1 MTIARPADYW
11 FSTYAIFI
19 QLNATG
25 DRNYIHANCSSGSMV
40 MCYMRGITGLGYDNA
55 HNYRRWPLIA
65 SPTVFHD
72 NLARYVYI
80 AIPKSEDADAVA
92 QVVFPSE
99 LIDIYGCNEGG
110 TQIGPDSH
118 YYIFTQGVISPS
130 EVGGVVQNRTWQQV
144 IDSGQLASDESIA
157 AGGSDSWWEYIASSD
172 MVKFI
177 KTIAEATFEKLTASW
192 ASIKQLVLN
201 GKPLNSVASD
211 KTKDNAQ
218 DAVVTPAYAHSKF
231 LSKIKN
237 DRAKGKIVFE
247 KGAFFGV
254 DENAVIDEKGDATL
268 LSLIVKTL
276 LRSPDFRNG
285 FTGEGWKLWLED
297 GLAKMELDELTVRHI
312 MHVFELIIDKLRSVG
327 GQIVVSAANGKIKII
342 EDQGESYKII
352 FEQANT
358 YVVDDQMRCSTFRNG
373 KELRGYWVKIAESVP
388 GVEEGTGY
396 VIIPKSEFDGQ
407 SLPEVGDETALM
419 GNTTNTKRQNL
430 IIISATEDGEPRIDI
445 LDGVHEKNFTGCL
458 RARFGNLDGID
469 DDWFPKDNQPHGN
482 GIYADNAYLRGTF
495 LLTTG
500 EDIKTKF
507 EIVEGKITSEI
518 DSVRNELTESKG
530 LLRNPSF
537 INGFDYWVTDVGYD
551 AFSVGGNLI
560 WANENILGRK
570 GSGVFFFNDNGMRV
584 LQICDGGISQNS
596 NDFLNKPEFKTNEK
610 GEKVPVTVYVS
621 FMYKVVEAGQLR
633 FGIVDQEGENF
644 ENYEYVYYN
653 KSINQTEDYK
663 QLTFPILWD
672 GTGCFEFTFYGGEI
686 RIYGLTLST
695 NEADTLAYR
704 YKSLFEQS
712 STLVKIATENFDKD
726 GNVINQSQILTKAEY
741 NLLISEKF
749 NTDGTLK
756 NSAGLV
762 TTTDFNTFQND
773 LDVNLRQVVEDIYDE
788 IRLGDLELD
797 KELGNY
803 VSIESFSA
811 MFSDAVDANGLVNKA
826 YLATYVT
833 KDSNGYLQSGV
844 RISGDQIDMAGKV
857 NINNKFKVKLD
868 GSIEAVDGVFSGQIT
883 ATSGKIGN
891 FTIKDGSIITETDG
905 SLQIGTDDFKN
916 TLGTTIST
924 KEVTVQGG
932 IDSSI
937 PSVYS
942 FKLRENNRLV
952 LKNTT
957 NHSYDWQNIA
967 VANAINMDYF
977 SSDSATMDNGNRY
990 GYQYAMLG
998 SGHVCMNGIIDGMCL
1013 DIMKNFSTD
1022 KEVKLIQPPLW
1033 CNRIAVNTKY
1043 NKCNVILPDRWSMY
1057 SCLGFGITKN
1067 MPSTEQEKKFSFRI
1081 DIINTGTL
1089 GVGVCGYS
1097 TEEFSNGNT
1106 PLKDYIFPV
1115 LFNNGVQVKSLSTVI
1130 VKPFTIKSF
1139 LLVYTGNDYFAF
1151 NLN

>member
-40 MCYMRGITGLGYDNA
+40 LCYMRGITGLGYDNA

-247 KGAFFGV
+247 KGASFGV

-358 YVVDDQMRCSTFRNG
+358 YMVDDQMRCSTFRNG

-596 NDFLNKPEFKTNEK
+596 NDFLTKPEFKTDDK
-610 GEKVPVTVYVS
+610 GKKVPATVYVS
-621 FMYKVVEAGQLR
+621 FMYKVVETGQLG
-633 FGIVDQEGENF
+633 FGIVNQEGENF
-644 ENYEYVYYN
+644 ENYEYVYYD
-653 KSINQTEDYK
+653 KYINQTEDYK

-672 GTGCFEFTFYGGEI
+672 GTGCFEFYFFGGEI

-695 NEADTLAYR
+695 NEADTLEYR
-704 YKSLFEQS
+704 YKTLFEQS
-712 STLVKIATENFDKD
+712 ANLIKLSASVFGEDKTLLKESGLVVKAEGAGIYSQGPDGKVALVGTTVEEKGKTVVKLTGDNIKLEGYTTINENFHIDDD
-726 GNVINQSQILTKAEY
+726 GNAQM
-741 NLLISEKF
+741 
-749 NTDGTLK
+749 K
-756 NSAGLV
+756 NA
-762 TTTDFNTFQND
+762 T
-773 LDVNLRQVVEDIYDE
+773 VEGE
-788 IRLGDLELD
+788 
-797 KELGNY
+797 
-803 VSIESFSA
+803 
-811 MFSDAVDANGLVNKA
+811 
-826 YLATYVT
+826 
-833 KDSNGYLQSGV
+833 
-844 RISGDQIDMAGKV
+844 
-857 NINNKFKVKLD
+857 
-868 GSIEAVDGVFSGQIT
+868 IT
-883 ATSGKIGN
+883 ATSGKIGD
-891 FTIKDGSIITETDG
+891 FSIKDGNIIGGTQGLIQVGSENFNNVVGAKEEIKILKLQHGVTAPDITSTTCTYRTNNATTLVNPQTEH
-905 SLQIGTDDFKN
+905 
-916 TLGTTIST
+916 
-924 KEVTVQGG
+924 
-932 IDSSI
+932 IDW
-937 PSVYS
+937 
-942 FKLRENNRLV
+942 N
-952 LKNTT
+952 
-957 NHSYDWQNIA
+957 NIA
-967 VANAINMDYF
+967 VVNAVMLDYF
-977 SSDSATMDNGNRY
+977 TRYYNDLPSNYQNRY
-990 GYQYAMLG
+990 GFQYAMLG
-998 SGHVCMNGIIDGMCL
+998 SGHVCMDGIVEGMCV
-1013 DIMKNFSTD
+1013 DFMKFKGSRQVQIIT
-1022 KEVKLIQPPLW
+1022 PPMW
-1033 CNRIAVNTKY
+1033 CNRICVNSYSYTD
-1043 NKCNVILPDRWSMY
+1043 CVVILPD
-1057 SCLGFGITKN
+1057 
-1067 MPSTEQEKKFSFRI
+1067 KFSMFSCMGCGIINNEETRNFTFRI
-1081 DIINTGTL
+1081 DIMNIGTNSIYVSGNCKLDVDTGSGLEHEYPFQNDNYPTVYDNAGNSYANKATTKEYMSIKPNTLKGFMLMFDGIN
-1089 GVGVCGYS
+1089 Y
-1097 TEEFSNGNT
+1097 
-1106 PLKDYIFPV
+1106 K
-1115 LFNNGVQVKSLSTVI
+1115 
-1130 VKPFTIKSF
+1130 
-1139 LLVYTGNDYFAF
+1139 AF
-1151 NLN
+1151 EI